1 MTLSSRW
8 LIFAVL
14 GAGYLLVY
22 FHRLCAS
29 VTAVDMMRDLGAGGV
44 LIGMLA
50 AAYFYPYAL
59 MQLPA
64 GLLADSFGPRKTIT
78 VFFLAAAAGSVLL
91 GLAPTAFVAI
101 AGRALVGIG
110 VAMLFVATMK
120 VLAEWFAPDEFA
132 SMTGILIALGGMG
145 SLIAMTPLAL
155 LSAAVGWRVSFIL
168 VGLFTLVL
176 TFMIWRFVRD
186 RPAELGLPSPV
197 VHGPAGEKPI
207 GLREGVRRVL
217 SEKYFWPLALW
228 FFFDCAIFF
237 TIGGLWGGP
246 YLMHVYGMTKAGA
259 GNILSML
266 AVGMIVG
273 SPALSYASNRIF
285 RGRKPVLVLTSLGAV
300 AAMTPLVAATGSLTT
315 AWLYLIFFLLG
326 VFTNAI
332 VVIGFTAAK
341 ELFPVQIAGTS
352 TGLVNLFPFA
362 GGAVFQPLLG
372 HVIEKSGKAGD
383 AFTVAG
389 YRDGFALLLGCAVI
403 ALAASFFVK
412 ETMER

>member
-1 MTLSSRW
+1 MNKRVKSGKAPMTLSSRW

-300 AAMTPLVAATGSLTT
+300 AAMTPLVLSL
-315 AWLYLIFFLLG
+315 IH
-326 VFTNAI
+326 I
-332 VVIGFTAAK
+332 
-341 ELFPVQIAGTS
+341 
-352 TGLVNLFPFA
+352 
-362 GGAVFQPLLG
+362 
-372 HVIEKSGKAGD
+372 
-383 AFTVAG
+383 
-389 YRDGFALLLGCAVI
+389 
-403 ALAASFFVK
+403 
-412 ETMER
+412 